1 MRKPNQPSSSGAPLT
16 IEEAQKR
23 FFTSTRHTL
32 TKGQLRRLY
41 KTEQGE
47 AVLTAKWEMHD
58 GQPVLVGNGLNVTFT
73 RNQAGAVVGV
83 VVQK

>member
-1 MRKPNQPSSSGAPLT
+1 MRKPSQPSNTGAPIT
-16 IEEAQKR
+16 IEEAQQR
-23 FFTSTRHTL
+23 FYTGTRHTL

-47 AVLTAKWEMHD
+47 TVLTAKWEMRD

-73 RNQAGAVVGV
+73 RSKAGAVVGA

>member
-1 MRKPNQPSSSGAPLT
+1 MRKPNPPSSPGASLT
-16 IEEAQKR
+16 IEEAQQR

-47 AVLTAKWEMHD
+47 TVLTAKWEMRD

-73 RNQAGAVVGV
+73 RSKVGAVIGV